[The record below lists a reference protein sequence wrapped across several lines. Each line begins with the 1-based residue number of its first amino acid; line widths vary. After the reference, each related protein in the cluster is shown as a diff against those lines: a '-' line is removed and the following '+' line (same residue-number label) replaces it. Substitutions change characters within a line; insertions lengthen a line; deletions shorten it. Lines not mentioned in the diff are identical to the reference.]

1 MQLAK
6 FTSSTLDVI
15 VLYRSQ
21 QGSQREL
28 NHYLEAMKSQDKP
41 QLVVGD
47 FNFSYLDSSSNP
59 TKQFLEAQHF
69 SQLIT
74 EPTHIEGNIL
84 DQAYFKD
91 IDGLLECATEVHSK
105 YYTDHKGLAIT
116 VKQGI
121 LTCTI

>member
-1 MQLAK
+1 
-6 FTSSTLDVI
+6 
-15 VLYRSQ
+15 
-21 QGSQREL
+21 
-28 NHYLEAMKSQDKP
+28 MKSPNKP
-41 QLVVGD
+41 QLVVDD
-47 FNFSYLDSSSNP
+47 FNFSYLDSSS
-59 TKQFLEAQHF
+59 FLEAQNF

-91 IDGLLECATEVHSK
+91 IDGLMQCTTEVQSK

-121 LTCTI
+121 LICTI